1 METIVSLAVTKLA
14 DLLAQEVGFLKGVDD
29 ELRSLHDLLQW
40 IEALLKDTDI
50 HSNKDDERA
59 KLWVNQVRDL
69 AHDSRTSSTTMSSKC
84 INTSPSAVT
93 SLPLRTFVVLP
104 SKLVILHEL
113 HNNIGKVKGRAQEIY
128 NNRTFAYGSIG
139 ATSSDPFANK
149 ERQPPPLMS
158 RRPSPVL
165 EEEVDVLG
173 FDAHFQSLA
182 RMLIGDDVNQLRRAV
197 VSITGMG
204 GAGKTTLAKKIFSD
218 SGIRR
223 HFTCHAWIWVS
234 QKYRPREV
242 LETIAKDVISMP
254 KKESKY
260 RSDKELNQEVIKYL
274 KEKKYLVILDDVWS
288 KRAWDSI
295 KEVLP
300 DMMNGSRVLLTT
312 RNQDVALYADR
323 QSPPYDLRFLGEE
336 DSWRLFCRKAIPTK
350 CSNDCPPDLEDIG
363 RKMVAKCCG
372 LPLAII
378 VLGGLVLTKRQSK
391 EEWKK
396 MLKSANWQLRQGE
409 EQISEMLALSYHH
422 LPYYIKPCF
431 LYFSIF
437 PKGSLISAKRL
448 MRIWIAEGFIQPRGQ
463 ETILE
468 EVAEDYL
475 EELVHWSMIQV
486 VERHDHG
493 GIKICQI
500 HELLHDLSISLA
512 QGMNF
517 MHISSNDNEKNILH
531 KPRRLAF
538 HDDKS
543 TSFIAQLKSTDST
556 SRLRTIT
563 LISIY
568 KRTSELEKFFHNI
581 KLLRVINIQ
590 GTRIKSLP
598 NDIGKLIHLR
608 YLGLRCTDIR
618 ELPSSI
624 GKLTN
629 LQTLD
634 VKNSM
639 YISELPSQ
647 VWKMQRN
654 LRHLEGTGFSIKG
667 QPSTESLPNLQTLS
681 SAKGDTWLENGLQKM
696 TSLRKLGVHGVT
708 GTCKVALLD
717 CLSKLDNLNKLAW
730 KAGQDGM
737 VPSSI
742 LSTSQHKNKLQVLYL
757 HGRLEGLPDV
767 TCMPASLTKLTFEL
781 TMLRED
787 PLLKLGKLDNLQVL
801 RLRHHAFVG
810 REMICSEKGFPQL
823 KVLEL
828 NSLLELKLWSIE
840 DEAMP
845 KLRELEIETCPL
857 RMLPQGLPKVTSLQ
871 ELKVIGMNDNFC
883 KRLRPNDGEDW
894 EKIKHIPSVAII
906 PARSVKMSPLSGKVT
921 ARKRFSKNIGI
932 KTIFG

>member
-69 AHDSRTSSTTMSSKC
+69 AHDSEDIIDDYVFKMHKHKSIRGYFSS
-84 INTSPSAVT
+84 
-93 SLPLRTFVVLP
+93 LRTFVVLP

-158 RRPSPVL
+158 RRPIASPVL

-260 RSDKELNQEVIKYL
+260 LSDEELNQEVIKYL

-295 KEVLP
+295 KKVLP

-312 RNQDVALYADR
+312 RNHDVALYADR

-475 EELVHWSMIQV
+475 EDLVHWSMIQV

-512 QGMNF
+512 Q
-517 MHISSNDNEKNILH
+517 
-531 KPRRLAF
+531 
-538 HDDKS
+538 
-543 TSFIAQLKSTDST
+543 
-556 SRLRTIT
+556 
-563 LISIY
+563 
-568 KRTSELEKFFHNI
+568 
-581 KLLRVINIQ
+581 
-590 GTRIKSLP
+590 
-598 NDIGKLIHLR
+598 
-608 YLGLRCTDIR
+608 DIR

-696 TSLRKLGVHGVT
+696 TSLRKLGVHDVT

-828 NSLLELKLWSIE
+828 NSLHELKLWSIE

-845 KLRELEIETCPL
+845 KLRELEIEKCPL

-894 EKIKHIPSVAII
+894 EKDQTH
-906 PARSVKMSPLSGKVT
+906 T
-921 ARKRFSKNIGI
+921 FSRHH
-932 KTIFG
+932 TCSFC